1 VGQENLATMLAEAT
15 NAASNR
21 ADVLAALKQASA
33 ATGADFNYLLDTA
46 TRESGLK
53 SAAKASTSSAS
64 GLFQFVE
71 QTWYGMVKQHG
82 AQFGLG
88 SYAGQI
94 SQGSDGHYRV
104 DNASDRSAILALRN
118 DPKVAALME
127 GEYANQCRATLKS
140 DLGRNVCNG
149 ELYAAH
155 FLGTDAAARLIR
167 MSENQPTA
175 NAAAAFPAAADANQS
190 VFYHPNGTPKTAKE
204 VYDWALKQPSGA
216 QQAAGKH
223 VDVAAPAP
231 AKSYQAYNG
240 GSSDFESTQWSA
252 FQLLDSMGAG
262 DTLSSASGLP
272 QAPFALTSNIIDMLA
287 QMSPDKAVKHLN

>member
-1 VGQENLATMLAEAT
+1 MTMLAEAT
-15 NAASNR
+15 TATSNR

-33 ATGADFNYLLDTA
+33 ATGTDFNYLLDTA

-53 SAAKASTSSAS
+53 SAAKAGTSSAS

-82 AQFGLG
+82 AQYGLG
-88 SYAGQI
+88 SYASQI
-94 SQGSDGHYRV
+94 SQGSDGHYHV
-104 DNASDRSAILALRN
+104 ANASDRSAILALRN

-127 GEYANQCRATLKS
+127 GEYANQCRATLTS

-155 FLGTDAAARLIR
+155 FLGTDAAAKLIR
-167 MSENQPTA
+167 MRENQPNA
-175 NAAAAFPAAADANQS
+175 NAAAAFPAAADANQN
-190 VFYHPNGTPKTAKE
+190 VFYHADGTPKTAKE

-216 QQAAGKH
+216 AQATGK
-223 VDVAAPAP
+223 DVATTPS
-231 AKSYQAYNG
+231 KGYQVYNG
-240 GSSDFESTQWSA
+240 GASDFASDQWSA
-252 FQLLDSMGAG
+252 FQLLDSMGVG
-262 DTLSSASGLP
+262 DSFSSASGLP

-287 QMSPDKAVKHLN
+287 QMSPDKAAKHIN

>member
-1 VGQENLATMLAEAT
+1 MLAEAT
-15 NAASNR
+15 TAAPNR

-33 ATGADFNYLLDTA
+33 ATGTDFDYLLDTA

-53 SAAKASTSSAS
+53 SSAKASTSSAS

-82 AQFGLG
+82 AQYGLG

-94 SQGSDGHYRV
+94 SQGSDGHYHV
-104 DNASDRSAILALRN
+104 DNASDRSAILSLRN

-155 FLGTDAAARLIR
+155 FLGTAAAARLIR
-167 MSENQPTA
+167 MGENQPNA
-175 NAAAAFPAAADANQS
+175 NAAAAFPAAADANQN
-190 VFYHPNGTPKTAKE
+190 VFYHADGTPKTAKE

-216 QQAAGKH
+216 QQATGN
-223 VDVAAPAP
+223 DGTAPS
-231 AKSYQAYNG
+231 KGGYQVYNG
-240 GSSDFESTQWSA
+240 GSSDFMSNQWSA

-262 DTLSSASGLP
+262 DSFSSASGLP

-287 QMSPDKAVKHLN
+287 QMSPDKAAKHYN

>member
-1 VGQENLATMLAEAT
+1 MLAEAT

-33 ATGADFNYLLDTA
+33 ATGTDFNYLLDTA

-53 SAAKASTSSAS
+53 SSAKASTSSAS

-82 AQFGLG
+82 AQYGLG
-88 SYAGQI
+88 SYASQI
-94 SQGSDGHYRV
+94 SQGADGRYHV

-155 FLGTDAAARLIR
+155 FLGTDAAAKLIR
-167 MSENQPTA
+167 MSENQPNA
-175 NAAAAFPAAADANQS
+175 NAAAAFPAAADANQN
-190 VFYHPNGTPKTAKE
+190 VFYHADGTPKTAKE

-216 QQAAGKH
+216 KAATGI
-223 VDVAAPAP
+223 DEAVAAPP
-231 AKSYQAYNG
+231 KGYQVYNG
-240 GSSDFESTQWSA
+240 GNSDFETTQWSA
-252 FQLLDSMGAG
+252 FQLLDSG
-262 DTLSSASGLP
+262 DGDSFSTVSGLP

-287 QMSPDKAVKHLN
+287 QMSPDKATKHVN